1 MEAKK
6 ILNENNVEWFDL
18 QEDDLT
24 FKQFEQSLLAQTTPF
39 LLTVSDQQISTNSAN
54 SDLIVLVKMLTTPYI
69 NTYYYKTELIFSR
82 RIDKIKMKKEK

>member
-39 LLTVSDQQISTNSAN
+39 LLTVSDQ
-54 SDLIVLVKMLTTPYI
+54 
-69 NTYYYKTELIFSR
+69 
-82 RIDKIKMKKEK
+82 